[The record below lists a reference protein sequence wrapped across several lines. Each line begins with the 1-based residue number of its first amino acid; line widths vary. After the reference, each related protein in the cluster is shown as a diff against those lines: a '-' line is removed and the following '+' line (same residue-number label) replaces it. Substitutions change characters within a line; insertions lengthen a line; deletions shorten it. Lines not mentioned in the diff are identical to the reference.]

1 MASNDG
7 WIKWF
12 RKADQNEVLKDE
24 RFDKYHAFLYLVERA
39 NVTPV
44 DIPFGNGMMHL
55 ERGQFH
61 TSIKHLAKTWNWSEG
76 KVRRFLGALT
86 GAHMVGISSN
96 TNGSTITIENY
107 SKYQNVRATNSTS
120 DSTSNDTTHGQP
132 TDTPNNVRT
141 IKNNYYSLSD
151 KEKAARTLDE
161 VMTDFMARRK

>member
-107 SKYQNVRATNSTS
+107 SKYQNVRRTNS
-120 DSTSNDTTHGQP
+120 STNGS
-132 TDTPNNVRT
+132 TDGRT
-141 IKNNYYSLSD
+141 DGRQRKKIRREAAKNAPGS
-151 KEKAARTLDE
+151 
-161 VMTDFMARRK
+161 RKNAPGASKKIEPPMGDPIF